1 MATATLVEAPP
12 VVVSSQTARPRLDS
26 VDFLRGLVM
35 VIMALDHVRDFFNI
49 DARFFDPSDLTRTT
63 PLLFFTRWITHFCAP
78 TFVFLA
84 GTGAYLWASRG
95 RTKAELSRFLV
106 SRGLWLIVVE
116 LTLVTVGWTY
126 NFTWSFVG
134 LQVIWVIGW
143 SMILLAGLAWLPL
156 RVIAGIGIILIAGH
170 NLFDGIHPHPLLAA
184 VPATGGAPNPFG
196 KGPIAGVLS
205 PDATPWDWLWSFLHV
220 FNPPVAYP
228 LIPWVGVMAAGYAFG
243 SVMKRTPEERRR
255 ICLRLGLGLT
265 VGFVLIRWLNVYGD
279 PAPWASQPDPVYT
292 VLSFLNTSKY
302 PPSLLYL
309 LMTLG
314 PAIALLGLMD
324 RASGPVV
331 RFFVVYGRVPFL
343 YYVAHLY
350 LIHGLTLV
358 AAAVT
363 GQAAPGDLRVFFLFY
378 PKTFGFSLGVVYVIW
393 VAVVL
398 ALYPLCWWFARLKAR
413 RRDAWLSYV

>member
-1 MATATLVEAPP
+1 MATATLAEAPKIVP
-12 VVVSSQTARPRLDS
+12 SRSTRPRLDS

-49 DARFFDPSDLTRTT
+49 DARFFDPTDLTRTT

-78 TFVFLA
+78 VFVFLA

-95 RTKAELSRFLV
+95 RTKTELSRFLV

-126 NFTWSFVG
+126 NFTWSFIG

-156 RVIAGIGIILIAGH
+156 RVIAGIGIVLIVGH
-170 NLFDGIHPHPLLAA
+170 NLLDGIHPHPLLAA
-184 VPATGGAPNPFG
+184 IPATSGAPNPFG
-196 KGPIAGVLS
+196 QGPIAGVIS
-205 PDATPWDWLWSFLHV
+205 PEATPWDWLWSFLHV
-220 FNPPVAYP
+220 FNPPIAYP
-228 LIPWVGVMAAGYAFG
+228 LIPWVGVMAVGYAFG
-243 SVMKRTPEERRR
+243 PVMKRPPDERRR
-255 ICLRLGLGLT
+255 FCIWLGLAVT
-265 VGFVLIRWLNVYGD
+265 AAFVLIRWLNVYGD
-279 PAPWASQPDPVYT
+279 PSPWKAQPDPVYT
-292 VLSFLNTSKY
+292 VLSFLNTTKY

-309 LMTLG
+309 LMTVG
-314 PAIALLGLMD
+314 PALVLLGLMD
-324 RASGPVV
+324 RASGPLV

-343 YYVAHLY
+343 YYVVHLY

-358 AAAVT
+358 AAAIT

-378 PKTFGFSLGVVYVIW
+378 PKKFGFGLGTVYAIW
-393 VAVVL
+393 IGVVL

-413 RRDAWLSYV
+413 RKDVWLSYV

>member
-12 VVVSSQTARPRLDS
+12 VVSTQSARPRLDS
-26 VDFLRGLVM
+26 MDFLRGLVM
-35 VIMALDHVRDFFNI
+35 VIMALDHVRDYFHI
-49 DARFFDPSDLTRTT
+49 DARFFDPTDLTRTT

-78 TFVFLA
+78 TFIFLA
-84 GTGAYLWASRG
+84 GTGAYLWAARG
-95 RTKAELSRFLV
+95 RTKAELSRFLM

-116 LTLVTVGWTY
+116 LTLVNVAWTY
-126 NFTWSFVG
+126 NFTWSFIG

-143 SMILLAGLAWLPL
+143 SMIVLAAMVWLPL
-156 RVIAGIGIILIAGH
+156 RVVATIGIVMIAGH
-170 NLFDGIHPHPLLAA
+170 NLLDGIHPHPLLAA
-184 VPATGGAPNPFG
+184 ASGAGGTVNPFG
-196 KGPIAGVLS
+196 KGALTGVVS

-220 FNPPVAYP
+220 FNPPIAYP

-243 SVMKRTPEERRR
+243 PIMKRPSDERRR
-255 ICLRLGLGLT
+255 ACLRLGFALT
-265 VGFVLIRWLNVYGD
+265 AAFVVVRWINVYGD
-279 PAPWASQPDPVYT
+279 PSPWSPQANPVYT

-331 RFFVVYGRVPFL
+331 RFFVVFGRVPFL

-363 GQAAPGDLRVFFLFY
+363 GQADPSQLRVFALFY
-378 PKTFGFSLGVVYVIW
+378 PKTFGFSLGAVYAIW
-393 VAVVL
+393 VGVVL
-398 ALYPLCWWFARLKAR
+398 ALYPLCWWFARLKAS